1 MKYIIYLT
9 KCNKEKIDGKC
20 KIYVGM
26 KSVINPD
33 EFDGYLS
40 NNINIKQP
48 ASFMYPKTPLQCAV
62 KKYGVESFE
71 RITLYEFDRLRD
83 AKRQLTEILTPEFF

>member
-40 NNINIKQP
+40 NNINIK
-48 ASFMYPKTPLQCAV
+48 
-62 KKYGVESFE
+62 
-71 RITLYEFDRLRD
+71 
-83 AKRQLTEILTPEFF
+83 